1 MEVTSTASNLAITKL
16 TFGEGVLYAVLGLL
30 VVFFALVLI
39 MLLIKLLIKTT
50 DKKKAEAPA
59 AVVNRNEAG
68 EAAAQVNRNEL
79 GEAAAAQTAAEPPVN
94 RDDPA
99 PGTAGEI
106 KLYTTD
112 PKEAAMIMAIVAD
125 ALGKPLNELR
135 FKSIREIKE

>member
-1 MEVTSTASNLAITKL
+1 MEVTTTGPALAISKL
-16 TFGEGVLYAVLGLL
+16 TFGEGVLYAILGML

-39 MLLIKLLIKTT
+39 MVIIKILIKVT
-50 DKKKAEAPA
+50 DKKKAEPA
-59 AVVNRNEAG
+59 
-68 EAAAQVNRNEL
+68 L
-79 GEAAAAQTAAEPPVN
+79 AAEAPVEVPAEPVK

-99 PGTAGEI
+99 PGTSGDI

>member
-1 MEVTSTASNLAITKL
+1 MEVTTTGPALAISKL
-16 TFGEGVLYAVLGLL
+16 TFGEGVLYAILGML

-39 MLLIKLLIKTT
+39 MVIIKILIKVT
-50 DKKKAEAPA
+50 DKKKAETAPA
-59 AVVNRNEAG
+59 PA
-68 EAAAQVNRNEL
+68 EAAPVPAEIP
-79 GEAAAAQTAAEPPVN
+79 AEPVK

-99 PGTAGEI
+99 PGTSGDI